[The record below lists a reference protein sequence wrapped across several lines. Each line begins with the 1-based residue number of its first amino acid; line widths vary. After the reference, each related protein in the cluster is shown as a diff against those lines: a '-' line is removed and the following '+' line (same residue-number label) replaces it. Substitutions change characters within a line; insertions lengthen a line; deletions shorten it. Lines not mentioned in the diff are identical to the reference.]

1 MGCKIGPMERNLPKS
16 RKGLA
21 LFKWIRLIFTA
32 GIEILYAYF
41 AWMIR
46 YSAHPER
53 YPLELRYRKVHKL
66 AFSLTKKLHVELSGN
81 AVETLSGL
89 EGSNLI
95 VANHL
100 SIFDIVILL
109 AISEKPLTFIGKKET
124 ANMPFVGKCLKAIH
138 GFFLDRE
145 DPKQAVRL
153 FMEIGKYMRENSA
166 TVVVYPEGT
175 RLKKH
180 YDDVAEFHAG
190 TFKLVEWGKADLH
203 PLAGFGT
210 WRPLSKSEHEP
221 SFPVELRFLE
231 TISYEECQG
240 VPTTVLASKTHGSIN
255 EEVHR
260 LQNFDIDYYSEKQN
274 RKKAGKWWK
283 K

>member
-1 MGCKIGPMERNLPKS
+1 MPKS

-21 LFKWIRLIFTA
+21 LFKWIRLVFTA

-53 YPLELRYRKVHKL
+53 YPLELRYKKVHDL
-66 AFSLTKKLHVELSGN
+66 AFSLTKKLHVDFSGN
-81 AVETLSGL
+81 APETLSSL
-89 EGSNLI
+89 QGSNLI
-95 VANHL
+95 VSNHL
-100 SIFDIVILL
+100 SIFDIVALL

-153 FMEIGKYMRENSA
+153 FMEIGKYMRENNA

-175 RLKKH
+175 RLKSH
-180 YDDVAEFHAG
+180 YEDVAEFHAG
-190 TFKLVEWGKADLH
+190 TFKLVEWGKAELH

-210 WRPLSKSEHEP
+210 WRPLSKSEHEA
-221 SFPVELRFLE
+221 SFPVQLRFLAPS
-231 TISYEECQG
+231 SYEECKG
-240 VPTTVLASKTHGSIN
+240 VSTTVLASKTHHLVN
-255 EEVHR
+255 EEVHKMQDYDIEYYASKKNR
-260 LQNFDIDYYSEKQN
+260 L
-274 RKKAGKWWK
+274 KARKWWK